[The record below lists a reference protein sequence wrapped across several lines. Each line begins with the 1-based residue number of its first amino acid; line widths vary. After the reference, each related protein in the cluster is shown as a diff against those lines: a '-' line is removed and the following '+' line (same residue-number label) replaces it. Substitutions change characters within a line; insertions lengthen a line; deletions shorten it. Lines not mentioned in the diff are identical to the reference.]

1 MKFPLYAK
9 VALTLLVGVARSV
22 YADDGLPQPVAGADP
37 TIMVR
42 GSDSIV
48 ESLDMS
54 PQATRFWR
62 NIREVAKNIDLN
74 DYGKVESQLSLDA
87 KYRRPLARPM
97 QFSYPSELPLRDSI
111 QVATC
116 RVRHGGSETR
126 WSFVP
131 DMRLLCLSRR
141 EVERNFGPGE
151 HTSHVPPQV
160 VDAGYGGTFET
171 ATSRIG
177 YFHSLRYKVQGAERY
192 LEVSFSPGGC
202 ADFIGLMQPNSN
214 DFGLPEPSN
223 AVSIE

>member
-1 MKFPLYAK
+1 MKFPLYAR

-22 YADDGLPQPVAGADP
+22 YADGLPQPVTGADP
-37 TIMVR
+37 TITVR
-42 GSDSIV
+42 GSESIV

-54 PQATRFWR
+54 PQATSFWR
-62 NIREVAKNIDLN
+62 KIREVAKNIDLN
-74 DYGKVESQLSLDA
+74 DYGKVESLLSLDA

-97 QFSYPSELPLRDSI
+97 QFSYPSELPLRES
-111 QVATC
+111 VEVTTY
-116 RVRHGGSETR
+116 RVRREGSETR
-126 WSFVP
+126 WSFLP

-160 VDAGYGGTFET
+160 VDAGYGGAFET

-177 YFHSLRYKVQGAERY
+177 YFHSMRYKVQGAERY

-202 ADFIGLMQPNSN
+202 AHFIGLMQPSSN

>member
-9 VALTLLVGVARSV
+9 VALTLLVGAARSV
-22 YADDGLPQPVAGADP
+22 YANGLPQPVAGADP

-54 PQATRFWR
+54 PQATDFWR
-62 NIREVAKNIDLN
+62 KIREVAKNTDLN
-74 DYGKVESQLSLDA
+74 DYEKVESQLSLDA

-97 QFSYPSELPLRDSI
+97 QFSYPSELPLRESI
-111 QVATC
+111 QVTTY

-131 DMRLLCLSRR
+131 DMRFLCLSRR

-160 VDAGYGGTFET
+160 VDAGYGGIFET

-177 YFHSLRYKVQGAERY
+177 YFHSMRYKVQGTERY
-192 LEVSFSPGGC
+192 VEVSFSPGGC
-202 ADFIGLMQPNSN
+202 AHFIGLMQPNAN
-214 DFGLPEPSN
+214 DFGCLIRQTPYR
-223 AVSIE
+223 

>member
-1 MKFPLYAK
+1 MKFPLYAR

-22 YADDGLPQPVAGADP
+22 YADGLPQPVTGADP
-37 TIMVR
+37 TITVR
-42 GSDSIV
+42 GSESIV

-54 PQATRFWR
+54 PQATSFWR
-62 NIREVAKNIDLN
+62 KIREVAKNIDLN
-74 DYGKVESQLSLDA
+74 DYGKVESLLSLDA

-97 QFSYPSELPLRDSI
+97 QFSYPSELPLRES
-111 QVATC
+111 VEVTTY
-116 RVRHGGSETR
+116 RVRREGSETR
-126 WSFVP
+126 WSFLP

-160 VDAGYGGTFET
+160 VDAGYGGAFET

-177 YFHSLRYKVQGAERY
+177 YFHSMRYKVQGAQRY

-202 ADFIGLMQPNSN
+202 AHFIGLMQPNSN

>member
-1 MKFPLYAK
+1 MKFPLYAR

-22 YADDGLPQPVAGADP
+22 YADGLPQPVAGADP
-37 TIMVR
+37 TITVL
-42 GSDSIV
+42 GSESIV

-54 PQATRFWR
+54 PQATSFWR
-62 NIREVAKNIDLN
+62 KIREVAKNIDLN
-74 DYGKVESQLSLDA
+74 DYEKVESQLSLDA

-97 QFSYPSELPLRDSI
+97 QFSYPSELPLRESI
-111 QVATC
+111 QVTTY
-116 RVRHGGSETR
+116 RVRRGGSETR

-160 VDAGYGGTFET
+160 VDAGYGGAFET

-177 YFHSLRYKVQGAERY
+177 YFHSMRYKVQGAQRY

-202 ADFIGLMQPNSN
+202 AHFIGLMQPNSN